1 MPRTEIHRYHFRGVQ
16 NIPAAGS
23 GHAAPWVKTITGA
36 APPTCK
42 GASLGALELALTA
55 DAQAQNVCL
64 SFNDVL
70 SYDIDDLIRVECIAK
85 LSTASLAAEVMAAI
99 GVAGARHDTIDSIA
113 QAALFRVIG
122 NNTLVVETDDGTSD
136 NDDVATGDILS
147 TSYKRL
153 VIDFASGSKSQSPP
167 ALSLGGKANV
177 QFAVGNPNGHLRRV
191 ARNTSFDMSAYSS
204 GLQLYAQI
212 QKTSSASVGTLSIL
226 GFEVEV
232 KLSA

>member
-1 MPRTEIHRYHFRGVQ
+1 MRTEIHRYHFRGVQ

-55 DAQAQNVCL
+55 DNQAQNVCL
-64 SFNDVL
+64 SFNDIL
-70 SYDIDDLIRVECIAK
+70 SYDIDELIRVECICK
-85 LSTASLAAEVMAAI
+85 ITASLAAEVSAAI
-99 GVAGARHDTIDSIA
+99 GVAGARADAIDSIA
-113 QAALFRVIG
+113 QHALFRVIG
-122 NNTLVVETDDGTSD
+122 NNTLVVETDDGTTD
-136 NDDVATGDILS
+136 NDDVATGDTLVA
-147 TSYKRL
+147 TYKRL
-153 VIDFASGSKSQSPP
+153 VIDFATGVKTQSPP

-177 QFAVGNPNGHLRRV
+177 QFAVGNVNGHLRRV
-191 ARNTSFDMSAYSS
+191 ARNTAFDMSAYSS

-212 QKTSSASVGTLSIL
+212 QKTSSAAVGTLSIL

-232 KLSA
+232 KLPS